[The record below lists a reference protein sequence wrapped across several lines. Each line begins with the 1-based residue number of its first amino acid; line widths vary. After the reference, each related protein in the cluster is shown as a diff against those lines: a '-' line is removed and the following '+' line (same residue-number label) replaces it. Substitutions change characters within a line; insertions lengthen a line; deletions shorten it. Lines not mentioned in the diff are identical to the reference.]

1 MHRSSTSWR
10 LAFLLALGRFALS
23 LAALDTRSAF
33 TGMAASREMTFASLV
48 EPTLLIALL
57 GGAILGHGSGL
68 GSLLGTGFGPASLLA
83 FAAFFLVML
92 LETARIPL
100 DNQETHYELTMMH
113 EGLSLE
119 YSGWHLALVSLGSY
133 VRQLCFFVLAAVL
146 LFPGTG
152 LVVWIAAIVVLAVAV
167 AVVETLFAEAAPV
180 RGAASADDR
189 VYPGGDE
196 RRAADLRGGR
206 MTIELLAF
214 LAGAGLLLDTST
226 ARVVT
231 AYAIIVGLVAFV
243 VAPATLSTPLP
254 LAFFAAAFVL
264 KLIAAPIAIWAFVR
278 RNAAARSLR
287 PAFDLPL
294 RLIVVLALAG
304 ASQLVPRVPGLASIP
319 HAGMAAYI
327 VLCGLAVL
335 VLHRNLLAQVIGLL
349 VLSTGVT
356 LAGIICAPQLPEAVE
371 LGAAFDVLVVTFI
384 GLALVRAMMTE
395 NPLLDIES
403 LRRLRG

>member
-1 MHRSSTSWR
+1 MFVLLQVLVIAALAPLLQGALKLLRARLQGRPGPRLIQPYRDLAKLWSKDALLPDGTSIVALCAPGIAFGVALTFAAVLPLSGPGASIVDIVG

-167 AVVETLFAEAAPV
+167 AVVETLFAKLRLFEVPQVLTTAFILAATSV
-180 RGAASADDR
+180 ALRIFGAAA
-189 VYPGGDE
+189 
-196 RRAADLRGGR
+196 
-206 MTIELLAF
+206 
-214 LAGAGLLLDTST
+214 
-226 ARVVT
+226 
-231 AYAIIVGLVAFV
+231 
-243 VAPATLSTPLP
+243 
-254 LAFFAAAFVL
+254 
-264 KLIAAPIAIWAFVR
+264 
-278 RNAAARSLR
+278 
-287 PAFDLPL
+287 
-294 RLIVVLALAG
+294 
-304 ASQLVPRVPGLASIP
+304 
-319 HAGMAAYI
+319 
-327 VLCGLAVL
+327 
-335 VLHRNLLAQVIGLL
+335 
-349 VLSTGVT
+349 
-356 LAGIICAPQLPEAVE
+356 
-371 LGAAFDVLVVTFI
+371 
-384 GLALVRAMMTE
+384 
-395 NPLLDIES
+395 
-403 LRRLRG
+403 